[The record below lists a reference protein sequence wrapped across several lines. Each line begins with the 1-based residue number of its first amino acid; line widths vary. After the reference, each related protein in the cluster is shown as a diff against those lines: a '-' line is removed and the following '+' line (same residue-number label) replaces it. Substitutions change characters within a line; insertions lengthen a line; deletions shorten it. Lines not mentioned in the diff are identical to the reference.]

1 MKRQVS
7 IKNTTSN
14 SKETHMIE
22 AATFGELQE
31 ELGVD
36 YSDNKVIVR
45 EGRQTLELKN
55 AKLPEGSFHM
65 YVMPKKTK
73 AGANYNFPNDTN
85 WEDLGHNDLRAASK
99 ERGLPVV
106 YVPSVDMRETLEE
119 FVEESKEPSADK
131 VELLAKLKN
140 AIDILGDVYFSVDQ
154 LDADGS
160 IGISIE
166 ELEADIEAIQ
176 AELN

>member
-14 SKETHMIE
+14 SKDTHMIE
-22 AATFGELQE
+22 ATTFGELQD

-45 EGRQTLELKN
+45 EGRQTLELKD
-55 AKLPEGSFHM
+55 ASLPEGSFHM

-73 AGANYNFPNDTN
+73 AGADYKFPQETN
-85 WEDLGHNDLRAASK
+85 WEDLGHNDLRAACK
-99 ERGLPVV
+99 ERGLPAVH
-106 YVPSVDMRETLEE
+106 VPSADMRESLEE
-119 FVEESKEPSADK
+119 FVEETSEDK
-131 VELLAKLKN
+131 AELLAKLKN
-140 AIDILGDVYFSVDQ
+140 AIDILGDVYSSVEQ
-154 LDADGS
+154 LDADGT

-166 ELEADIEAIQ
+166 ELEADIESIQ

>member
-14 SKETHMIE
+14 SKETFMIE
-22 AATFGELQE
+22 ATTFGELQT

-45 EGRQTLELKN
+45 EGRQTLELKD

-73 AGANYNFPNDTN
+73 AGAYKFAADTN

-99 ERGLPVV
+99 ERGLPAVHV
-106 YVPSVDMRETLEE
+106 ASSDMREALEA
-119 FVEESKEPSADK
+119 FVEPTEEASVDKAEVLSLIQNAAGIISDIYSK
-131 VELLAKLKN
+131 VE
-140 AIDILGDVYFSVDQ
+140 Q
-154 LDADGS
+154 LDTDGTV
-160 IGISIE
+160 GISIE
-166 ELEADIEAIQ
+166 ELNADIEAIQ
-176 AELN
+176 RELN